1 MNSRNR
7 FSPLVGVV
15 LLVPTL
21 LSAQGRPAEL
31 GIDGGLAILLDGG
44 SSFSFQLPFQSLR
57 VGVFTSDAVSFE
69 PAVALNY
76 LKFEGVSAVYTLDF
90 ALGGLYHFVS
100 DRGRSQPYVRPF
112 AGIELIGAGGE
123 TISQFHAGGAFGVKV
138 PVANQLAVRL
148 EAGVRHEFEND
159 DLSGGDRVTA
169 AVGLSIFTR

>member
-15 LLVPTL
+15 LLIPAL

-31 GIDGGLAILLDGG
+31 GIDGGFAILADGG
-44 SSFSFQLPFQSLR
+44 SSFSFQLPFQSFR
-57 VGVFTSDAVSFE
+57 VGFFPSDAVSIE
-69 PAVALNY
+69 PALSVNY
-76 LKFEGVSAVYTLDF
+76 LKFEGVHAVYTLDF

-100 DRGRSQPYVRPF
+100 DRGRSQPYFRPF
-112 AGIELIGAGGE
+112 VGIDLIGAGGE
-123 TISQFHAGGAFGVKV
+123 SVSQFHVGGAFGVKL

-148 EAGVRHEFEND
+148 EAGFRHEFEND
-159 DLSGGDRVTA
+159 DLSGGSRITA